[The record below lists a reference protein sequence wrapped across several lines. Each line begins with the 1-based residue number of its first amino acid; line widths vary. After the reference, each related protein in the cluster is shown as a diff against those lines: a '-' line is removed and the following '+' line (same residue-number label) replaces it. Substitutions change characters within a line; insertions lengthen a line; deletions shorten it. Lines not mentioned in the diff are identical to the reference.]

1 VEYSRKGDGQDFQS
15 IGQASAGQ
23 RAAAMLAFLLA
34 HGSEPLV
41 LDQPEDDLD
50 NHLIYDLVVQQIRA
64 NKQRRQLII
73 VTHNPN
79 IVVNGDAEMIY
90 ALDFNH
96 QCYVSKSG
104 SLQDKDMRDEICKIM
119 EGGKDA
125 FERRYQ
131 RLGRKN

>member
-1 VEYSRKGDGQDFQS
+1 
-15 IGQASAGQ
+15 
-23 RAAAMLAFLLA
+23 MLAFLLA
-34 HGSEPLV
+34 HGTEPLV

-64 NKQRRQLII
+64 SKQRRQLII

-90 ALDFNH
+90 ALDFNS
-96 QCYVSKSG
+96 QCFISQSG
-104 SLQDKDMRDEICKIM
+104 SLQNQVMRNEVCNVM

-131 RLGRKN
+131 RLGRNV

>member
-1 VEYSRKGDGQDFQS
+1 
-15 IGQASAGQ
+15 
-23 RAAAMLAFLLA
+23 MLAFLLA
-34 HGSEPLV
+34 YGNEPLV

-50 NHLIYDLVVQQIRA
+50 NHLIYDLVVKQIRA
-64 NKQRRQLII
+64 NKQRRQLIV

-90 ALDFNH
+90 ALDFNN
-96 QCYVSKSG
+96 QCHVKKHG
-104 SLQDKDMRDEICKIM
+104 SLQEEQMRVEICNVM

-131 RLGRKN
+131 RLGRKV